1 VEIDVLVSD
10 NLHLSRFALAALLER
25 YEEIRVVASVDSNM
39 DALAFAETH
48 EPDVVIISFEGTDG
62 DAIDV
67 AKKVASLP
75 GRQSMLLTTAFTRSV
90 VREAFAA
97 GIRGIVERSASP
109 REFVDA
115 IRRVHRGERVFDTE
129 RTVAALVSGGDC
141 PLTMREL
148 SVLEHVSRGDTVAEI
163 AARLHLSEGTVRNY
177 LSSVV
182 MKLKARNRID
192 ALRIARE
199 SHWI

>member
-1 VEIDVLVSD
+1 MEIDVLVSD
-10 NLHLSRFALAALLER
+10 DLHLSRFALAALLDR
-25 YEEIRVVASVDSNM
+25 YDEIRVVGSVDSSL

-48 EPDVVIISFEGTDG
+48 EPDVVIISFEGADS

-75 GRQSMLLTTAFTRSV
+75 GRRSMLLTTAFTRSL

-109 REFVDA
+109 CQFVEA
-115 IRRVHRGERVFDTE
+115 IGRVYRGERVFDTE
-129 RTVAALVSGGDC
+129 RTVAALVNGGDC

-148 SVLEHVSRGDTVAEI
+148 SVLEHVARGDTVVEI
-163 AARLHLSEGTVRNY
+163 AARLHLSRGTVRNY

-182 MKLKARNRID
+182 TKLKARNRID

-199 SHWI
+199 SHWL

>member
-1 VEIDVLVSD
+1 MEIDVLVCD
-10 NLHLSRFALAALLER
+10 DLHLSRSALAALLER
-25 YEEIRVVASVDSNM
+25 YQELRVVAAVDSRA
-39 DALAFAETH
+39 DALAFAESH
-48 EPDVVIISFEGTDG
+48 EPDVVIISFEGEDD
-62 DAIDV
+62 DAIEIAKTV
-67 AKKVASLP
+67 ATVS
-75 GRQSMLLTTAFTRSV
+75 GSQSVLLTTTFTRPV

-109 REFVDA
+109 RQFVEA
-115 IRRVHRGERVFDTE
+115 IQRVHRGERVFDTE
-129 RTVAALVSGGDC
+129 RTVAALLNGGDC

-148 SVLEHVSRGDTVAEI
+148 SVLESVSRGDTVAEI
-163 AARLHLSEGTVRNY
+163 AACLHLSEGTVRNY

-182 MKLKARNRID
+182 RKTKARNRID